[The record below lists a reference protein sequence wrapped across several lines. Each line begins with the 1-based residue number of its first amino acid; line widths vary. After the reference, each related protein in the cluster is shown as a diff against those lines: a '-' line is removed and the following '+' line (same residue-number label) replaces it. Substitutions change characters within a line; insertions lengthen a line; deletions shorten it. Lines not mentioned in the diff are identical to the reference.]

1 MSMFDDVLGL
11 GRTAVIDEAVEP
23 ELENSTIDSAMDL
36 DDGVDP
42 MEFMIEAMYEN
53 ELNMRNLDTAIMCE
67 EYNYFRENGS
77 EMVYEAGTFSNIIEK
92 AKKAVLNMWNKIQ
105 AFIKKQIKKF
115 TDARDKAFLDKYQK
129 RALKGKTASIEGYSE
144 VLNDTF
150 DSDVKTLF
158 ENLAAYAKT
167 LTDAAVNASKKGDYA
182 DRDKVEKNLMKK
194 GSEGYYYITL
204 GKKKTINVSAA
215 DAIKS
220 FKNTAK
226 AKERLQKVYES
237 SKKTVNDQLKIL
249 KQCETA
255 AKKFKVLPTETSSK
269 LHGVIK
275 GVNLISSRLAIAN
288 REFAK
293 LINIERA
300 QAKAVII
307 SAAAKAVKESSM
319 VDDNDDMVLSSF
331 IEGVEVL

>member
-129 RALKGKTASIEGYSE
+129 RALKGKTASIEGYADAMG
-144 VLNDTF
+144 DTF
-150 DSDVKTLF
+150 DADTKATF
-158 ENLAAYAKT
+158 EELSGLAKT
-167 LTDAAVNASKKGDYA
+167 LTDAAVNASKKGDYT
-182 DRDKVEKNLMKK
+182 DRDKVEKKLAKK
-194 GSEGYYYITL
+194 SSEGYYYITL
-204 GKKKTINVSAA
+204 GKKKTMNVSAA
-215 DAIKS
+215 DAVKT

-226 AKERLQKVYES
+226 AKERLQKVYDS
-237 SKKTVNDQLKIL
+237 SKKVVNDQLKIL
-249 KQCETA
+249 KQCENA

-269 LHGVIK
+269 LHGVVK

-288 REFAK
+288 REFVK

-307 SAAAKAVKESSM
+307 SAAAKAVKESAI
-319 VDDNDDMVLSSF
+319 VDDETVSSSF